1 MRGEFAAEEEEE
13 GEEEK
18 AAAENTL
25 QLQRIQLELLEETR
39 RGEAR

>member
-1 MRGEFAAEEEEE
+1 MRGEFAAAEEEEE
-13 GEEEK
+13 EEEV
-18 AAAENTL
+18 AAENTL